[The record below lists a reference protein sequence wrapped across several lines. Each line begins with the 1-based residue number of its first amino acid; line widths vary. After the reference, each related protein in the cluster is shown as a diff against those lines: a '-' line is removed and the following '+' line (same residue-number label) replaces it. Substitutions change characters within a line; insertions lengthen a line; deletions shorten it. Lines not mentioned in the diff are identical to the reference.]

1 MGSLSRG
8 ECSPPNLGTVAYMH
22 IQSTNPSINV
32 KKKLDVKLL
41 EGLGTICDVL
51 ATSTCRVEFGS
62 SAPFKKKKTTRFN
75 NV

>member
-8 ECSPPNLGTVAYMH
+8 ECSSPNLGTVAYMH

-32 KKKLDVKLL
+32 KKKKLDVKLL
-41 EGLGTICDVL
+41 EGLGTICEVL

-62 SAPFKKKKTTRFN
+62 
-75 NV
+75 